1 MNNLFKG
8 LLLAALTLS
17 LHAKVEWAHQYRF
30 VLEKDEWA
38 SVFVYPE
45 HLKDEVNGGREEYR
59 FSWTLY
65 DTTNLIVHTRFR
77 GFPKQHTL
85 SLRRGLEAVREPLL
99 FDPANRIAGKT
110 ALWLVFEDFDTEK
123 KVAFLEVYIEDRQK
137 RVLIEF
143 DDPRTRRNE

>member
-1 MNNLFKG
+1 MKWLLF
-8 LLLAALTLS
+8 AAFTLP
-17 LHAKVEWAHQYRF
+17 LYAKVEWAHQYRF

-45 HLKDEVNGGREEYR
+45 YLKDEVGGGREEYR

-65 DTTNLIVHTRFR
+65 DTTNLVVHTRFR

-85 SLRRGLEAVREPLL
+85 SLRRGLETVIEPLL
-99 FDPANRIAGKT
+99 VDPANRIAGK
-110 ALWLVFEDFDTEK
+110 AELWLVFEGFDAEK
-123 KVAFLEVYIEDRQK
+123 KVAFLEVYIQDRQK

-143 DDPRTRRNE
+143 DDPRRRREE